1 MVGAFDGPHLDGA
14 ERARVE
20 ADWSAIAREGAGV
33 YGNFLTTTD
42 PAVAATLYPAD
53 TMARPPQPQRPA
65 RLSGPDVGG
74 AGSAR
79 QWVSSASI
87 SVRSPDHRVW
97 KVPGLSMRL
106 YVWAPKKSRCPCTSA
121 AGRRSARMPS

>member
-53 TMARPPQPQRPA
+53 TMARLSRVKRVWDPGNVFRRIHNVRPA
-65 RLSGPDVGG
+65 
-74 AGSAR
+74 
-79 QWVSSASI
+79 
-87 SVRSPDHRVW
+87 
-97 KVPGLSMRL
+97 
-106 YVWAPKKSRCPCTSA
+106 
-121 AGRRSARMPS
+121 